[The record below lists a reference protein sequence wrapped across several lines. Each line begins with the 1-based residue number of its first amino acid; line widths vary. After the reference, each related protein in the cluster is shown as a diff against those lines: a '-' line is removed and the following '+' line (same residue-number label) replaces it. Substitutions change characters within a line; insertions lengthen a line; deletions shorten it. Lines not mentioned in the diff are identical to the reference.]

1 MTPHEKLG
9 ARMNG
14 IFIIDK
20 PEGMTSHDV
29 VQRIR
34 KIFNI
39 AKAGHLGTL
48 DPLATGVLPVCVGKA
63 TRLAQFLPS
72 SPKEYT
78 GEIRFGFSTN
88 TYDREGFPAGPEVPF
103 DGAKDDIRR
112 MMQSLTG
119 VLDQVPPAFSAK
131 KIAGV
136 RSYKLARTNRT
147 IEMAPVKVEIQQFE
161 LLSLDPPFAK
171 FIVVCSA
178 GTYVRSLVHDLGR
191 KAGCGAHLTALR
203 RTRSGEFRIED
214 AIGLDRITEAKLIS
228 INRLLS
234 SWPSIEVSES
244 DESRVAHGNRIRSAC
259 AGDFARILNKR
270 GQFIAVAS
278 VESGWAR
285 PRLVLTSINSE

>member
-29 VQRIR
+29 VHRIR

-119 VLDQVPPAFSAK
+119 VLDQVPPPFSAK

-244 DESRVAHGNRIRSAC
+244 DESRVAHGNRIRSAF
-259 AGDFARILNKR
+259 AGDLARILNKK

>member
-29 VQRIR
+29 VHRIR

-88 TYDREGFPAGPEVPF
+88 TYDREGFQAGPEVPF

-119 VLDQVPPAFSAK
+119 VLDQVPPPFSAK

-171 FIVVCSA
+171 FMVVCSA
-178 GTYVRSLVHDLGR
+178 GTYVRSLAHDLGR

-259 AGDFARILNKR
+259 AGDFARILNKK

>member
-1 MTPHEKLG
+1 
-9 ARMNG
+9 
-14 IFIIDK
+14 
-20 PEGMTSHDV
+20 MTSHDV
-29 VQRIR
+29 VHRIR
-34 KIFNI
+34 KICNI

-103 DGAKDDIRR
+103 DRTKDDIRR

-119 VLDQVPPAFSAK
+119 VLDQVPPPFSAK

-171 FIVVCSA
+171 FMVVCSA

-203 RTRSGEFRIED
+203 RTRSGDFRIEA
-214 AIGLDRITEAKLIS
+214 AIGLDRITEAELIP

-244 DESRVAHGNRIRSAC
+244 DESRVANGNRIRSAC
-259 AGDFARILNKR
+259 AADFARILNKR
-270 GQFIAVAS
+270 GEFIAVAC

-285 PRLVLTSINSE
+285 PTLVLTSINSE